1 MSFGPNRHLQ
11 PPPAHVLAEDVPDG
25 ALALAQGPPD
35 PQGLDQLGVGD
46 DQVLPVDEEDGHL
59 LLAQHV
65 GGAEGPDEHLGNFK
79 HPDLPLK
86 RIYLSL
92 NEKSFCSFSGRS
104 TKYTSLY

>member
-46 DQVLPVDEEDGHL
+46 DQVFPVDEEDRDL
-59 LLAQHV
+59 LLAQKV
-65 GGAEGPDEHLGNFK
+65 RRTYWSDK
-79 HPDLPLK
+79 DLEDK
-86 RIYLSL
+86 IQ
-92 NEKSFCSFSGRS
+92 C
-104 TKYTSLY
+104 